1 MQLYR
6 KENLT
11 DRQTDRERETNRQ
24 TDRQTDRSNMDTN
37 AHTRE
42 SANENAEHQFVF
54 IFYILD
60 LVNVYFLIINF
71 CSLSLLVIIY
81 IFFSPLVS
89 VPLVPEPK
97 GHVQLHLLSWNS
109 VRVSFTCNAFPHFSL
124 ICSVRSVSE
133 IS

>member
-1 MQLYR
+1 MY
-6 KENLT
+6 
-11 DRQTDRERETNRQ
+11 
-24 TDRQTDRSNMDTN
+24 TN

-71 CSLSLLVIIY
+71 CSLSFVFSLH

-89 VPLVPEPK
+89 ALLVPALK
-97 GHVQLHLLSWNS
+97 GHIQLRLDLLYCYGTAY
-109 VRVSFTCNAFPHFSL
+109 VFL
-124 ICSVRSVSE
+124 
-133 IS
+133 